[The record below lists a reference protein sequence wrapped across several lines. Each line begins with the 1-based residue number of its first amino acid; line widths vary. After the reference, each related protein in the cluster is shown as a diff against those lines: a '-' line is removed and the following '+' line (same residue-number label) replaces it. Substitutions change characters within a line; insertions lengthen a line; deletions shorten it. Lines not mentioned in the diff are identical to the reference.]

1 VARAYGD
8 DLRKKVLGAYASGK
22 GTLRQLAERF
32 DVSYGWVR
40 KILAAERATGSHRRV
55 PQRRRP
61 SGVDVDLVRRLIE
74 RKPDIVLRELREE
87 MLGAGHAVSTAQLW
101 RVLKRLNL
109 RLKKSR
115 STPPSATPKPTGRGA
130 RSSSKRSGGSRP
142 KT

>member
-1 VARAYGD
+1 M
-8 DLRKKVLGAYASGK
+8 LGAYASGK

-40 KILAAERATGSHRRV
+40 KILAAERATGSHQRV

-61 SGVDVDLVRRLIE
+61 SGVDVDRVRRLVE
-74 RKPDIVLRELREE
+74 QKPDIVLRELREE

-101 RVLKRLNL
+101 RVLRQLNL

-115 STPPSATPKPTGRGA
+115 STPPSAIPKPIGSVA
-130 RSSSKRSGGSRP
+130 KSSSKQFAGSRP
-142 KT
+142 KI

>member
-1 VARAYGD
+1 MLV
-8 DLRKKVLGAYASGK
+8 AYAAGK
-22 GTLRQLAERF
+22 GTLGQLAERF

-61 SGVDVDLVRRLIE
+61 SGVDVERVRRLVE
-74 RKPDIVLRELREE
+74 QRPDIVLRELREE
-87 MLGAGHAVSTAQLW
+87 MLASGHAVSMVQLW
-101 RVLKRLNL
+101 RVLRQLGL

-115 STPPSATPKPTGRGA
+115 STPPSATAKSIGA
-130 RSSSKRSGGSRP
+130 SAGNSSKRSGKSRS

>member
-1 VARAYGD
+1 MARAYSD

-61 SGVDVDLVRRLIE
+61 SGVDVGRVRSLVE
-74 RKPDIVLRELREE
+74 AKPDIVLRELREE
-87 MLGAGHAVSTAQLW
+87 MLSAGHTVSMAQLW
-101 RVLKRLNL
+101 RLLKQLNL

-115 STPPSATPKPTGRGA
+115 STPPSATAKPTGRGA
-130 RSSSKRSGGSRP
+130 QSSSKRSGGSHR